1 MQHRRALPWL
11 GLILAVSAAPSA
23 AQVRERLPEPSVER
37 AWVEDEEGL
46 RQWAEYDETCP
57 ECRGARIRPCQG
69 CAGRGLSACS
79 ECDGTEKAKCRSCA
93 GTGKLPDPLVELPC
107 IFCKGGGWYHCPL
120 CNARGYYGIKDVKR
134 KIKCGSCKTTG
145 FHACAACEGT
155 RRLPV
160 VVVKRKGP
168 GEAKLKDLL
177 ATREL
182 LQPCLVEMD
191 AFEPAERPGKSDKAL
206 SKILAKPARQLEA
219 LAGMQDMLE
228 TVVKG
233 LTKAGANLQ
242 SYEANVTHQ
251 YLVFKDRTLFL
262 LKHQVLLLDLCIERA
277 EHNEQ
282 VEAGGK

>member
-1 MQHRRALPWL
+1 
-11 GLILAVSAAPSA
+11 
-23 AQVRERLPEPSVER
+23 
-37 AWVEDEEGL
+37 
-46 RQWAEYDETCP
+46 
-57 ECRGARIRPCQG
+57 
-69 CAGRGLSACS
+69 
-79 ECDGTEKAKCRSCA
+79 
-93 GTGKLPDPLVELPC
+93 
-107 IFCKGGGWYHCPL
+107 
-120 CNARGYYGIKDVKR
+120 
-134 KIKCGSCKTTG
+134 
-145 FHACAACEGT
+145 
-155 RRLPV
+155 
-160 VVVKRKGP
+160 
-168 GEAKLKDLL
+168 
-177 ATREL
+177 
-182 LQPCLVEMD
+182 MD